1 MPKSIISDT
10 SVLIVLERIGELNLL
25 REVFGKVYI
34 TNEIK
39 SEYRQAVPE
48 WIIIVSVKN
57 KSKIAELN
65 NLMDL
70 GEASAIALALELD
83 DSYLIVDD
91 IQART
96 IVKKLGIPFIGTAG
110 VLISA
115 KKKGLIKIVK
125 PYLQKLRSVGFR
137 LSDTVIEDILEQSG
151 ER

>member
-10 SVLIVLERIGELNLL
+10 SVLIVLERIGELDLL

-34 TNEIK
+34 TDEVKN
-39 SEYRQAVPE
+39 EYRLAVPE

-57 KSKIAELN
+57 KSKIDEFN

-91 IQART
+91 IQAR
-96 IVKKLGIPFIGTAG
+96 IIIKKLGIPFIYWNSRRFI
-110 VLISA
+110 VSQEERFN
-115 KKKGLIKIVK
+115 KI
-125 PYLQKLRSVGFR
+125 R
-137 LSDTVIEDILEQSG
+137 
-151 ER
+151 

>member
-10 SVLIVLERIGELNLL
+10 SVLIVLERIGELDLL

-34 TNEIK
+34 TDEVK
-39 SEYRQAVPE
+39 SEYRHAVPE
-48 WIIIVSVKN
+48 WIIIVSVRN
-57 KSKIAELN
+57 KSKIDELN

-91 IQART
+91 IQAR
-96 IVKKLGIPFIGTAG
+96 IIIKKLGIPFIGTAG
-110 VLISA
+110 VLLSA
-115 KKKGLIKIVK
+115 KKKGLIKFVK

-151 ER
+151 E

>member
-1 MPKSIISDT
+1 M
-10 SVLIVLERIGELNLL
+10 
-25 REVFGKVYI
+25 
-34 TNEIK
+34 
-39 SEYRQAVPE
+39 PE

-91 IQART
+91 IQARI

-110 VLISA
+110 VLLSA